1 MHGDADEGR
10 STEENEIAVYVIP
23 LCFVIAIL
31 MGAAAGAFN
40 GFLVAGL
47 KIQPMVATLILLT
60 AGRGIAMLITK
71 GQNVTVYYEP
81 FTYIGTTIPGS
92 PCYHHLHCRP
102 HGAVCGSDPEKDVC
116 GTVRP
121 GGGINANAA
130 RRTGLKVSSIIFMV
144 YVFSG
149 ICAGIAG
156 LMESSMIAAAD
167 PNNAGLNMEMD
178 AILSVALG
186 GTLLSGGKFYIGGS
200 IIGASPSRR

>member
-1 MHGDADEGR
+1 M
-10 STEENEIAVYVIP
+10 V
-23 LCFVIAIL
+23 LFVVL
-31 MGAAAGAFN
+31 
-40 GFLVAGL
+40 
-47 KIQPMVATLILLT
+47 IQ
-60 AGRGIAMLITK
+60 K
-71 GQNVTVYYEP
+71 
-81 FTYIGTTIPGS
+81 
-92 PCYHHLHCRP
+92 
-102 HGAVCGSDPEKDVC
+102 KDVC

-121 GGGINANAA
+121 GGGHQCQRA